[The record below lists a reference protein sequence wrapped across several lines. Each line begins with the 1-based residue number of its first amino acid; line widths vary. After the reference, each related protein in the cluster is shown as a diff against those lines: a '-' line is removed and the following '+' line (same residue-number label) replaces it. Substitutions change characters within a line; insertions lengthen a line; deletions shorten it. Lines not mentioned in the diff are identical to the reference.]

1 MNMFPVGQNATSSND
16 GNTFGSAIRD
26 LKETSNYWRVLICA
40 I

>member
-26 LKETSNYWRVLICA
+26 IWRKHQI
-40 I
+40 IEGY